1 MKAIVYNSS
10 TRDTET
16 ERYRNRG
23 LPGPIKGLKRTTKEG
38 SLSMT
43 AVQNWLEKDKA
54 MSP

>member
-1 MKAIVYNSS
+1 MKAIVCNSS
-10 TRDTET
+10 TGDTET
-16 ERYRNRG
+16 ERYRNRS
-23 LPGPIKGLKRTTKEG
+23 LPGPKKGLKRTTRKG